1 MDIDTAVTCTCFD
14 KTRYIIILS
23 LFKTH
28 KATFILQHLDCHDK
42 MKHIPGKQDHNIRF
56 LRTDYQNALK
66 SKILI
71 TLLLHLET
79 CS

>member
-56 LRTDYQNALK
+56 YQIFTNRL
-66 SKILI
+66 SKCIEI
-71 TLLLHLET
+71 
-79 CS
+79 